1 LSPFESIFRKTLKDG
16 FYEYCLKDKK
26 IVPLPIG
33 FMRGETFEN
42 TIVLVDECQNLTKRE
57 FHMLLSRIGKNC
69 KVILS
74 GDPRQVDIPDS
85 GMEDAMERLRGV
97 RGIDVVE
104 FLEEDIV
111 RSSMC
116 KSIIKAYRD

>member
-1 LSPFESIFRKTLKDG
+1 MSPFESIFRKTLKDG